1 MTHPDTSPA
10 SSRMTAEQAS
20 FVELLAYVFLQN
32 ARPDKAAALLAAAEV
47 LMPGRCKAL
56 CALALAQI
64 RSAKP
69 RQALETLDRLALAG
83 GIDAPFHLL
92 RAQALSLLARPAEA
106 SAAMQT
112 YLQMRQA
119 RRAAPTPVSAPGPA
133 GSAT

>member
-1 MTHPDTSPA
+1 MTHDT
-10 SSRMTAEQAS
+10 TAPMNEEQIS

-32 ARPDKAAALLAAAEV
+32 ARPDKAAALLAALDA
-47 LMPGRCKAL
+47 LMPGRRKAL

-83 GIDAPFHLL
+83 GIDAAFHLL
-92 RAQALSLLARPAEA
+92 RAQALSLLARRTEA
-106 SAAMQT
+106 TAAMQT

-119 RRAAPTPVSAPGPA
+119 RRAAASG
-133 GSAT
+133 ATD